1 MTHPAPAPLTLEQK
15 AALLSGADLW
25 HTRAIPE
32 ADVPTRTLAD
42 GPHGVRLQDAS
53 QDHLGIYASAP
64 ATAFPTGAALGS
76 TWDPD
81 LVEEVGVAL
90 GREARALGVDVLL
103 GPGINIKRSPLCG
116 RNFEYLSEDPFHA
129 GVLGASWVRGVQSQ
143 GVGASLKHYAANNQE
158 TERLR
163 VSAEVDERTLREI
176 YLPAFERAVTEAAPA
191 TVMCSYNKVNGTF
204 ASEHHWLLS
213 EVLRD
218 EWGFDGYVVSDW
230 GAVHDPVA
238 ALRAGLDLEMPST
251 GEASPA
257 AIVAAVQAGEL
268 DEAVVDRAVARIL
281 ATHDRLDTQC
291 GEAEVPDLDA
301 HHALARRAAAA
312 GAVLLSNRDGALP
325 LDPID
330 GGLIAVIGGFAT
342 APRFQG
348 GGSSHVNPT
357 RVDVALDEIR
367 RLTARPVE
375 HAAGFS
381 HDAADG
387 EALADE
393 AVALAAR
400 ADATVLFLGL
410 PEEDESEGFDRAHLD
425 LPPAQLALLE
435 RVAADCDTVIVV
447 LSNGGA
453 LALGPVIQHAD
464 AVVEMW
470 LGGQAS
476 GGAAADLLLGVAE
489 PGGRL
494 AETLPLRLE
503 DTPAFLNFPG
513 DRDGVLYGERVY
525 VGYRW
530 YDTVER
536 AVLAP
541 FGHGLSY
548 TIFELDG
555 LEVEV
560 PDPTAT
566 RATVRVTV
574 TNTGDRPGS
583 TVVQLYVSD
592 PVATLDRPASELKGF
607 AKVTLAAGE
616 SRRLTFELDERAFQ
630 FWSRHGWLAEAG
642 EFVVRVGMSSRDI
655 RAERSIALDLPASLA
670 SLTVD
675 STITEWLA
683 HPQGG
688 VVVQGILGAM
698 AANSGGAGLSEG
710 PGLRMVEQLSL
721 SRLFQL
727 AGRDGKAEVERIL
740 AGLTVGAR

>member
-1 MTHPAPAPLTLEQK
+1 MLHPAIARMTLEQK

-25 HTRAIPE
+25 HTRAIDD
-32 ADVPTRTLAD
+32 AGVVSRTLSD

-53 QDHLGIYASAP
+53 QDHLGIYGSAP

-81 LVEEVGVAL
+81 LIEEVGAAL
-90 GREARALGVDVLL
+90 GREARDLGVDVLL

-116 RNFEYLSEDPFHA
+116 RNFEYLGEDPFHA
-129 GVLGASWVRGVQSQ
+129 GVLGAAWVRGVQSR
-143 GVGASLKHYAANNQE
+143 GVGASLKHFAANNQE

-176 YLPAFERAVTEAAPA
+176 YLPAFERTVAEAAPA

-204 ASEHHWLLS
+204 ASEHRWLLS

-218 EWGFDGYVVSDW
+218 EWGFEGYVVSDW

-238 ALRAGLDLEMPST
+238 SLRAGLDLEMPST

-257 AIVAAVQAGEL
+257 AIVAAVESGEL

-281 ATHDRLDTQC
+281 GTHDRFDALRGATDALDI
-291 GEAEVPDLDA
+291 DA
-301 HHALARRAAAA
+301 HHALARRAAAEA
-312 GAVLLSNRDGALP
+312 AVLLSNRDGALP
-325 LDPID
+325 LHPTD
-330 GGLIAVIGGFAT
+330 GGMIAVIGAFAT
-342 APRFQG
+342 EPRFQG

-367 RLTARPVE
+367 RLTPRPVE
-375 HAAGFS
+375 HAPGFT
-381 HDAADG
+381 HDGTGGD
-387 EALADE
+387 ELATH

-400 ADATVLFLGL
+400 ADAAVLFLGL
-410 PEEDESEGFDRAHLD
+410 PEEDESEGFDRAHLN
-425 LPPAQLALLE
+425 LPAAQLDLLE
-435 RVAADCDTVIVV
+435 RVAAVCERVVVV

-453 LALGPVIQHAD
+453 LALGGVVEHAE
-464 AVVEMW
+464 AVLEMW
-470 LGGQAS
+470 LGGQAA
-476 GGAAADLLLGVAE
+476 GGAAADVLLGVAE

-513 DRDGVLYGERVY
+513 DRDRVLYGERIY

-530 YDTVER
+530 YDAVDR
-536 AVLAP
+536 DVLAP

-548 TIFELDG
+548 TDFELDE
-555 LEVEV
+555 LDVEI
-560 PDPTAT
+560 PDPTGPC
-566 RATVRVTV
+566 ATVHVRV
-574 TNTGDRPGS
+574 TNTGERAGA

-607 AKVTLAAGE
+607 AKVKLAAGE
-616 SRRLTFELDERAFQ
+616 SERLTFELDERAFQ

-642 EFVVRVGMSSRDI
+642 EFVVRIGMSSRDI